1 MEVSRR
7 DVVRAVLP
15 PPAPSAVSG
24 SAIARTNA
32 LLFANSG
39 TASVETLAGVPPREQ
54 LLLDFGWK
62 FILGSAC
69 DSLRDLGFGQSP
81 DDFSKTGNFEF
92 ATGKFD
98 DTRWRSLDLPH
109 DWAVELPFVRDEGL
123 QSHGY
128 KPLGRKYPE
137 NSVG

>member
-7 DVVRAVLP
+7 DLVRAGL
-15 PPAPSAVSG
+15 ALSATSAVSG
-24 SAIARTNA
+24 SAIARANT
-32 LLFANSG
+32 LLFTNSG
-39 TASVETLAGVPPREQ
+39 IASAEAFAGVPPREQ

-69 DSLRDLGFGQSP
+69 DALRDLGFGKAQ

-98 DTRWRSLDLPH
+98 DT
-109 DWAVELPFVRDEGL
+109 
-123 QSHGY
+123 QI
-128 KPLGRKYPE
+128 GRASCRE
-137 NSVG
+137 